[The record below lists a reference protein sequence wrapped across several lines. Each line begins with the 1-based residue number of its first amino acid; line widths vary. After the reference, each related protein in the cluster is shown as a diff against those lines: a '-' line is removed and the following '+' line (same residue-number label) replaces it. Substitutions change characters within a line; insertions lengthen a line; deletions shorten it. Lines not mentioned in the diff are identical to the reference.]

1 MPSRRQTASNIP
13 TNLKYTKDH
22 EWIRLEGDNAYVGI
36 TDYAQHELGDIVF
49 VDVDTLD
56 ETLDAEETFG
66 TIEAVKTSSE
76 MFMPV
81 GGKVVEF
88 NEALADAP
96 EKVNSDPY
104 GEGWIIKVEVTN
116 AAEMDNLLDAEG
128 YKALIG

>member
-1 MPSRRQTASNIP
+1 MNIP

-22 EWIRLEGDNAYVGI
+22 EWIRLEGDNAYIGI

-56 ETLDAEETFG
+56 ETLEAEETFG

-104 GEGWIIKVEVTN
+104 GEGWIIKAEV
-116 AAEMDNLLDAEG
+116 ADASEMDNLLDAEA

>member
-1 MPSRRQTASNIP
+1 MNIP

-22 EWIRLEGDNAYVGI
+22 EWIRLEGDNAYIGI

-56 ETLDAEETFG
+56 ETLEAEETFG

-81 GGKVVEF
+81 GGKVIEF
-88 NEALADAP
+88 NEELADAP
-96 EKVNSDPY
+96 EKVNTDPY